1 MLRLRTSTKWSFA
14 TTPTNQYLFISTNP
28 NNHKM
33 PTRLEKARAAY
44 EAKNLEEVKRAH
56 TPEDIKRSPELHKRS
71 GSYIGDVV
79 FGAIDGSI
87 TTFAVVS
94 GVAGAALSENI
105 VIILGLANLF
115 ADGFSMAVGNY
126 LSSKSDIEFAQK
138 ERKREEWEVENYP
151 EGEIQEI
158 RAIFRAKGF
167 EGKALEDAVKT
178 ITSNKKLWV
187 DTMMA
192 EELNIIEENI
202 SPKKRGLVTF
212 VSFAL
217 VGSIP
222 LMPYL
227 LSFFSE
233 IVRGMVF
240 QLSIILTF
248 IAFFLVGSAKIYVTG
263 KNWFKSGMETLLV
276 GGAAAIIAY
285 AIGYLLRGLA

>member
-1 MLRLRTSTKWSFA
+1 
-14 TTPTNQYLFISTNP
+14 
-28 NNHKM
+28 M
-33 PTRLEKARAAY
+33 PTRQEKARAAY
-44 EAKNLEEVKRAH
+44 ESKDLEATKKAHELKAIKNA
-56 TPEDIKRSPELHKRS
+56 SELHKKS
-71 GSYIGDVV
+71 GSYVGDVV

-94 GVAGAALSENI
+94 GVAGAALSTNI
-105 VIILGLANLF
+105 VIILGIANLL

-126 LSSKSDIEFAQK
+126 LSSKSNIEFAQK
-138 ERKREEWEVENYP
+138 ERKREEWEVEHYP
-151 EGEIQEI
+151 KGEIEEV
-158 RAIFRAKGF
+158 REIFRAKGF
-167 EGKALEDAVKT
+167 EGKKLEDAVKT

-212 VSFAL
+212 VAFAL

-222 LMPYL
+222 LMPYFI
-227 LSFFSE
+227 SFFSE
-233 IVRGMVF
+233 VAKGIAF

-263 KNWFKSGMETLLV
+263 KNWFKSGLETLLV

-285 AIGYLLRGLA
+285 AIGYLLRGMA